1 MMVRWAAAY
10 LITLKGSLRR
20 EDSVEELSGQ
30 LLAEEIEVWGVE
42 GGGGNAGCELE
53 CEEGG

>member
-20 EDSVEELSGQ
+20 EESVEELTGQ
-30 LLAEEIEVWGVE
+30 LLAEEIEVWCVCV
-42 GGGGNAGCELE
+42 GGGDAGCEPG
-53 CEEGG
+53 CE